1 MSMPVPAP
9 LVFCSSPFDGDLPF
23 QAWADLSL
31 EIDGQ
36 PEHDENLLNLA
47 GFLVRQA
54 LVDQQPERLKQASD
68 VESALYGLRAHV
80 QLYSGGC
87 FNFAEAL
94 TEEDQP
100 SPEVEVIPGI
110 SIGNLL
116 LLAKGAAHAGIEAL
130 HRHLK
135 PVDALANA
143 LQQAQESGLSQPAQ
157 HVCALLPGMTITLT
171 PPFADSQTLIYP
183 SRLDTYQQ
191 QLKLEELAGLPQ
203 QRCEILLGDQLLDE
217 TQPAYGIAYDI
228 LSMMLRLLRQ
238 RALESEQPDLSARQQ
253 EWQRVRLVI
262 GSGLHYSAQF
272 MLNPETYQPAF
283 GNAMR
288 GLKLAGTQSILL
300 PDHLDLP
307 ALEQVWEALAHEDM
321 LVEWQRVQASKDV
334 ADRSLMLNLEVA
346 CKLEVLAIDADG
358 QLQVLES
365 YRDSEFISEPAAQQ
379 AAAPV
384 PEAEQTPAQVPA
396 LAADAAKVEQQAT
409 RPHDDLTAPR
419 KSGSYGPL
427 LLAAV
432 IVATLTVILLR
443 G

>member
-1 MSMPVPAP
+1 MSLPAPTP
-9 LVFCSSPFDGDLPF
+9 LVFCSNPFDGDLPF
-23 QAWADLSL
+23 QAWSDLSL

-36 PEHDENLLNLA
+36 PEHNENLLNLA

-80 QLYSGGC
+80 QLHSGGC
-87 FNFAEAL
+87 FDFGDEHSDAEVKEHQV
-94 TEEDQP
+94 T
-100 SPEVEVIPGI
+100 PGLA
-110 SIGNLL
+110 IGKLL
-116 LLAKGAAHAGIEAL
+116 LVANEPGCVGIEEL
-130 HRHLK
+130 HERLK
-135 PVDALANA
+135 PVDATTNA
-143 LQQAQESGLSQPAQ
+143 LAKLQASDMPPINLI
-157 HVCALLPGMTITLT
+157 CALLPGMTITLT
-171 PPFADSQTLIYP
+171 PPFADSRTLVYP

-203 QRCEILLGDQLLDE
+203 QRCEILLGDQLLNE
-217 TQPAYGIAYDI
+217 AQPAYGIAYDI

-238 RALESEQPDLSARQQ
+238 RALENDQPDLSARQQ
-253 EWQRVRLVI
+253 QWQRVRLVI

-283 GNAMR
+283 GNAVR

-307 ALEQVWEALAHEDM
+307 ALEQIWEALAHEDM
-321 LVEWQRVQASKDV
+321 LVEWQRVQTSKDV

-346 CKLEVLAIDADG
+346 CTLEVLAIGAEQ

-365 YRDSEFISEPAAQQ
+365 YRDSEFMAEPAEQQ
-379 AAAPV
+379 AEEVAATPL
-384 PEAEQTPAQVPA
+384 PEAEQTPAPA
-396 LAADAAKVEQQAT
+396 LEAGAAGVEQPAASPRNDQAT
-409 RPHDDLTAPR
+409 PH

-432 IVATLTVILLR
+432 IVAMLTAILLR

>member
-80 QLYSGGC
+80 QLHSGGC

-116 LLAKGAAHAGIEAL
+116 LLAKGAARAGIEAL

-143 LQQAQESGLSQPAQ
+143 LQQAQESDLSQPAQ

-203 QRCEILLGDQLLDE
+203 QRCEILLGDQVLDE

-307 ALEQVWEALAHEDM
+307 ALEQIWEALAHEDM

-346 CKLEVLAIDADG
+346 CKLEVLAIDADE

-384 PEAEQTPAQVPA
+384 PEAEQTPA
-396 LAADAAKVEQQAT
+396 LAADAAKVEPQTT